1 VFRFILAG
9 TLAVIAATDTAPVQ
23 QTQVVRL
30 TRSADG
36 SLYRFAPGRITAR
49 PGTTIEFRAEKGAP
63 FQVAFEPVDLDAR
76 GRGLIAAALSHPG
89 GELRGPVLADSG
101 SRFRMTVPSLQ
112 PGSYRFFC
120 LTHIAYRM
128 AGLLIVQ

>member
-1 VFRFILAG
+1 VFRFILAA
-9 TLAVIAATDTAPVQ
+9 TLALLAGTGAAPVQ
-23 QTQVVRL
+23 QTQIVRL

-36 SLYRFAPGRITAR
+36 LLYRFAPGRITAR
-49 PGTTIEFRAEKGAP
+49 PGTTIEFRAENGAP
-63 FQVAFEPVDLDAR
+63 FQIAFEPADLDAR

-89 GELRGPVLADSG
+89 GELRSPVLADSG

-128 AGLLIVQ
+128 AGLLIVR